1 MDVYSGLQFPLGLGS
16 LFVGGGSGPTYTC
29 AGRELFSLITHSSII
44 ASMGAWNGLVRLG
57 G

>member
-1 MDVYSGLQFPLGLGS
+1 MDVYSVLQFPLGLGS

-29 AGRELFSLITHSSII
+29 ARRELFSLITHSSII